1 MSNRTQ
7 IIISPD
13 HPGLAGH
20 FPGNPVVPGV
30 VILDHVRECIKEWKC
45 TSIKVST
52 LKSVKFLS
60 PVMMKA
66 NRTQTLDIILNEK
79 ITTGD
84 SQVMKIEFRCMKND
98 ELIALG
104 LWYFSTDTIQ

>member
-13 HPGLAGH
+13 HPGLDGH

-30 VILDHVRECIKEWKC
+30 VILDHVRECIKEWKYA
-45 TSIKVST
+45 SIKASN

-66 NRTQTLDIILNEK
+66 NRTQTLDIILKEK

-98 ELIALG
+98 ELIAQG
-104 LWYFSTDTIQ
+104 MWYYSTDTIQ